1 VQPLKLLLNLL
12 EVQAGVQGSLY
23 VLHRRLLLGAGGA
36 SLKERLAATGRGRT
50 LRLAW
55 NSREKTT

>member
-36 SLKERLAATGRGRT
+36 SLKERLAATGRP

-55 NSREKTT
+55 NSRE